1 MPARRTAC
9 ELSGAKLLLWSPE
22 LEGNARTTHAMVS
35 HGSGSNGASTPQ
47 KDAASS
53 ATIIHDNIWRGS
65 NGVCSP
71 FTLTSFGLGI
81 TPPGDESSPTIA
93 LESDQKYACSL
104 VFPNSVT
111 CRFLARAA
119 QRKKHNTINISLLN
133 QTSVETYAKTGV
145 PFATG
150 LCCDAQ

>member
-93 LESDQKYACSL
+93 LESDQKYGFAVSSAR
-104 VFPNSVT
+104 FPNSVT

-119 QRKKHNTINISLLN
+119 QRKKHNAFHYLS
-133 QTSVETYAKTGV
+133 SVETYAKTGV